1 FARIIGVYHA
11 DIVYSGQCQKR
22 LIPQR
27 FDFLYVRWFGL
38 AREQDQYGIH
48 AKRMPS
54 LGFIDAQDP
63 EAFGFVDPSDVLR
76 ACHIGFA
83 HEKTTQFLP
92 GSSWARQESDKNED
106 YSADTVKLL

>member
-1 FARIIGVYHA
+1 
-11 DIVYSGQCQKR
+11 
-22 LIPQR
+22 QR

-54 LGFIDAQDP
+54 LGFIDAQAQDP

-76 ACHIGFA
+76 ACHIVPGFA

-92 GSSWARQESDKNED
+92 GSSLARQESDKIED
-106 YSADTVKLL
+106 YFRYYVNMWVDRDMFMRFRGGGVGHKAT